1 MDHPISAVLLAA
13 GLSRRMG
20 RPKQLLP
27 LGDRPAIV
35 RCLEHIR
42 GAMIDDIVVV
52 VGTDADDIVAAIDT
66 FPVAIARNEDPGSDM
81 SQSLRVGLAK
91 VSPVTSG
98 VFVCLA
104 DQPMVRSET
113 LIRLCLCHLEK
124 PGTIIIPVFHG
135 EKGHP
140 PLFPKEII
148 AEIDVVPTLRDLI
161 ERHSGKVYHLE
172 MTDKGIVLDMDT
184 WEDYQGMIERF
195 SSAAAT
201 DN

>member
-1 MDHPISAVLLAA
+1 
-13 GLSRRMG
+13 MG

-35 RCLEHIR
+35 RCIESIR
-42 GAMIDDIVVV
+42 EAMIDDTVVV
-52 VGTDADDIVAAIDT
+52 VGQDADDIVAAIDAH
-66 FPVAIARNEDPGSDM
+66 PVTIARNKDPGSDM

-104 DQPMVRSET
+104 DQPMLRSET
-113 LIRLCLCHLEK
+113 LIRMCLCHLEK
-124 PGTIIIPVFHG
+124 PGMIIIPVFHG
-135 EKGHP
+135 GKGHP
-140 PLFPKEII
+140 PLLPKEII
-148 AEIDVVPTLRDLI
+148 AELDVVPTLRDLI
-161 ERHSGKVYHLE
+161 ERHSGIVYHLE

-195 SSAAAT
+195 SSPET
-201 DN
+201 MDN